1 MYPGKRVSKLKKINN
16 LKKMIENQHPQSAKL
31 SYRRVVT
38 PFFDDHHSTRVF
50 PQKAPSSLARIQE
63 P

>member
-1 MYPGKRVSKLKKINN
+1 MV
-16 LKKMIENQHPQSAKL
+16 ENQHPQSAKL
-31 SYRRVVT
+31 SYRQVVT
-38 PFFDDHHSTRVF
+38 PLFDGHHSARVF